1 MKLIV
6 QERSYNIMKKQNLF
20 VLSFVTLSLFT
31 IAGCGTTNNNREAEL
46 EEKITKLEQQIA
58 TLEAE
63 KDENTTTDTS
73 NTTDASIQTNE
84 TGAIDNNGTITENS
98 TTNQNGTNGNT
109 ADINRTDDNQDTT
122 TDVSSYS
129 IDSLTKEVDKIVKKV
144 DVATPSK
151 DTDKK
156 RTEFFLLKDEVNVVE
171 NRIDEY
177 DDYLESQYKKG
188 DITYEDYRKKE
199 KELDA
204 LEEHLDEA
212 EDKLERT
219 FGMDN

>member
-1 MKLIV
+1 
-6 QERSYNIMKKQNLF
+6 MKKQNLF

-212 EDKLERT
+212 EDKLEWT
-219 FGMDN
+219 FGMDD

>member
-212 EDKLERT
+212 EDKLEWT
-219 FGMDN
+219 FGMDD

>member
-1 MKLIV
+1 
-6 QERSYNIMKKQNLF
+6 MKKQNLF

-219 FGMDN
+219 FGMDD

>member
-219 FGMDN
+219 FGMDD